1 MIAME
6 VILTQDVKGLGEK
19 GQLVKVADGYG
30 RNFLLPRG
38 MAVLATV
45 GNRKQM
51 EDLRMV
57 QSRRLRRQERE
68 AEALA
73 EKLAGVAVTLTAK
86 AGEGGK
92 LFGSVTGG
100 DIVDALAK
108 QGIVVDKRKVELE
121 EPIKSVGEYTVPVRL
136 LPGRTV
142 DLHVKVEAQ

>member
-1 MIAME
+1 ME

>member
-57 QSRRLRRQERE
+57 QSRRLRRQEKE